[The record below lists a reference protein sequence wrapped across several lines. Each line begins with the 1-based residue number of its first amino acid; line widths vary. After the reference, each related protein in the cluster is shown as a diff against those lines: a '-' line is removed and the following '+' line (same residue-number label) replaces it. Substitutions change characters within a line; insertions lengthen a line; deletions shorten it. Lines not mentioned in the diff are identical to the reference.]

1 MVGAGP
7 GDPGLITAKGL
18 RCLEQAQVVVYD
30 NIADPETCPKAIA
43 SLAQRGRL
51 VTAGAHGGPLV
62 TVDFYQIYHN
72 QLTIMGSPGS
82 RIEDLE
88 PCLRQ
93 AASGRLRARIER
105 IMPLSQA
112 AEAHRLVEESPG
124 IGKII
129 LDPTLG

>member
-1 MVGAGP
+1 MRVTNGRGV
-7 GDPGLITAKGL
+7 D
-18 RCLEQAQVVVYD
+18 VVYD

-43 SLAQRGRL
+43 SLAQHGRF

-72 QLTIMGSPGS
+72 QLTIMGNPGS
-82 RIEDLE
+82 RIEDLGR
-88 PCLRQ
+88 CLAE
-93 AASGRLRARIER
+93 AARGRLRARIET
-105 IMPLSQA
+105 ILPLSRA
-112 AEAHRLVEESPG
+112 ADAHRLVESSPG